1 MLHFRSGR
9 LTSSLV
15 APGYARP
22 TPTTRLAYLIWR
34 MRLGRRLPCDVA
46 ASSAMDA
53 APYPSQGFVSVAV
66 TASLGAVL
74 AIGDGI
80 VPIND
85 SMASIRGPRIW
96 KRGLWSRAGRA
107 TVSRSNVGSATIR
120 GQTFRPSPQVA
131 LDLRKHSDAPRGL
144 IGAWVRA
151 SQESEEVIPNSKR
164 GPEWELCDPRHD

>member
-1 MLHFRSGR
+1 MH
-9 LTSSLV
+9 
-15 APGYARP
+15 
-22 TPTTRLAYLIWR
+22 
-34 MRLGRRLPCDVA
+34 
-46 ASSAMDA
+46 A
-53 APYPSQGFVSVAV
+53 APYPSQCFVPVAV

-80 VPIND
+80 IPIND
-85 SMASIRGPRIW
+85 SMPSIRGPRIW

-107 TVSRSNVGSATIR
+107 TVRRSNVGSANNQRTNLQAQSASGAR
-120 GQTFRPSPQVA
+120 A
-131 LDLRKHSDAPRGL
+131 RKHSDAPRGL

>member
-1 MLHFRSGR
+1 MH
-9 LTSSLV
+9 
-15 APGYARP
+15 
-22 TPTTRLAYLIWR
+22 
-34 MRLGRRLPCDVA
+34 
-46 ASSAMDA
+46 A
-53 APYPSQGFVSVAV
+53 APYPSQCFVPVAV

-80 VPIND
+80 VPIYD

-107 TVSRSNVGSATIR
+107 TAGRWNVGCANHR
-120 GQTFRPSPQVA
+120 RPNLQAQSGSGA
-131 LDLRKHSDAPRGL
+131 RARKHSDEPRGL
-144 IGAWVRA
+144 SGAWVRA